1 MGTLFL
7 KITKSNLILTKKY
20 KCIQILKII
29 LNLLSE
35 IFKHLFLRVNKLL
48 PSNIN
53 LMVDDRHCLMANYEP
68 ELAKFVAS
76 KYTISY
82 FDGKTLSSSKYQNY
96 CFCIIIYYLID
107 FFMILLF
114 FHF

>member
-7 KITKSNLILTKKY
+7 KITKSYLILRKKY

-35 IFKHLFLRVNKLL
+35 IFKYLFFRVNKLL

-53 LMVDDRHCLMANYEP
+53 LMVDDGHCLMANYDP
-68 ELAKFVAS
+68 HLAKFVAS
-76 KYTISY
+76 NYTISY
-82 FDGKTLSSSKYQNY
+82 FDGKTLLSSKYQNY
-96 CFCIIIYYLID
+96 CFCIVIYYLI
-107 FFMILLF
+107 FFL
-114 FHF
+114 